1 VREMDVAVGAPATAS
16 GHVLGGPL
24 LAVLYG
30 AVLLAV
36 LWSLGVLGVATA
48 PRRRLLPEA
57 VQWVRARRRPR
68 AYDGPA
74 LLLLSLSLDVGLA
87 PEGDAGDAR
96 GSFSEAYGCD
106 AACREALLADADLLC
121 REGFGA
127 RVPVFD
133 FGELVPPSDSRAEK
147 PPVEEPLRLSRH
159 GVLAFDL
166 DGTTVRGCGYP
177 RVEEDAA
184 AAMRMARQFS
194 FAVVVIT
201 ARRAPVGL
209 PRDFEPW
216 VQAVYYNSSGRDV
229 PSTKA
234 KQLLRARQLLAPSV
248 PTGNCI
254 LFDDRPENVRAANAA
269 GCRGVLVRCGEVNQR
284 LILSV

>member
-1 VREMDVAVGAPATAS
+1 
-16 GHVLGGPL
+16 
-24 LAVLYG
+24 
-30 AVLLAV
+30 
-36 LWSLGVLGVATA
+36 
-48 PRRRLLPEA
+48 
-57 VQWVRARRRPR
+57 
-68 AYDGPA
+68 
-74 LLLLSLSLDVGLA
+74 LLSISLDGGLV
-87 PEGDAGDAR
+87 PEGDTGDAR

-133 FGELVPPSDSRAEK
+133 FGELVPPSDKGEGT
-147 PPVEEPLRLSRH
+147 PLVEESLRPSRH

-166 DGTTVRGCGYP
+166 DGTTVRGCGDP

-201 ARRAPVGL
+201 ARPAPVGL
-209 PRDFEPW
+209 PRVFEPW
-216 VQAVYYNSSGRDV
+216 VQAIYYNSSGHDV
-229 PSTKA
+229 PSVKA

-254 LFDDRPENVRAANAA
+254 LFDDRPENVSAANAA
-269 GCRGVLVRCGEVNQR
+269 GCRGILVRCGEVNQR